1 MDERRMEGPAS
12 PLVPP
17 ANEGIF
23 ASLRL
28 TSFRWL
34 WASGLLSGFGMYSSV
49 LVLSWLALSTQGSTL
64 AVGVLLAARVLP
76 QLLFGLQAGALADR
90 FSRSHLVLAANAGSG
105 AVIGLLCLASV
116 GGAVG
121 LPILA
126 GGAFLVSICD
136 AIRVTA
142 ASAMA
147 FDLVGRRSATNAI
160 ALSNLAAQVSGI
172 FAGIVGGYGLA
183 ALGPTPTLL
192 LAAVAYLA
200 GAVLV
205 PRGVLPAAAKVS
217 GAPVSF
223 GRAAATIIR
232 NRTVALIAIVVAGS
246 ELFAFSSMTLLPSFA
261 RDVFGIGAA
270 GLGWLLS
277 ARAVGGSV
285 GLLANGRLL
294 RTARRSVRCRSHRLR
309 RHAVPGRRPDP
320 GCRHRCRRWGGGCGR
335 AGAAAARCLR
345 GAAGLGDG
353 RLDVLRRAWP
363 GRAHRDRTP
372 RWIPGR
378 SVCTGPQRVRSGR
391 ARSDRRC
398 GADRDL
404 VTPPGI
410 RQPRTRLDRVTS
422 LDPPPRATRRRSGY
436 RTEVGPI

>member
-1 MDERRMEGPAS
+1 MEGPAS

-285 GLLANGRLL
+285 GLLAIATTSSRWRTVGSFALL
-294 RTARRSVRCRSHRLR
+294 AGVFGVALIAF
-309 RHAVPGRRPDP
+309 AVTPFLGV
-320 GCRHRCRRWGGGCGR
+320 
-335 AGAAAARCLR
+335 ALILAAVI
-345 GAAGLGDG
+345 GAAGGAVDAVGQAQLQHAVSAEQRGSAMGVWMFCVGLGLAG
-353 RLDVLRRAWP
+353 HIETGLLGGFLGAPFAQGLNGSVLVVLALIVGAALPAISSRRLGSANLGPD
-363 GRAHRDRTP
+363 
-372 RWIPGR
+372 
-378 SVCTGPQRVRSGR
+378 STG
-391 ARSDRRC
+391 
-398 GADRDL
+398 
-404 VTPPGI
+404 
-410 RQPRTRLDRVTS
+410 
-422 LDPPPRATRRRSGY
+422 
-436 RTEVGPI
+436 